1 MTFHV
6 ISSTSSI
13 CAFCKIRLQDA
24 GLRGAEPLVI
34 GSAEDEI
41 TLGQIAPLGH
51 YIALRIGFAFP
62 MSEQNALPER
72 WIEHYTHHGLMVH
85 DPVIQWVYGN
95 TGAIRWSEI
104 TLPDPKGVMDDARKF
119 GLAYGAAVSCAD
131 ESPDCFRSFGTFVR
145 ADREFTDAE
154 LSLLARMVRR
164 LHASRAQVLN
174 VTSAELE
181 ALKLVRDGFLTKE
194 IASRLGVSEG
204 AVKQRLRNA
213 RVKLGAKNGSQ
224 AVSIALRQ
232 GLI

>member
-1 MTFHV
+1 MN
-6 ISSTSSI
+6 
-13 CAFCKIRLQDA
+13 K
-24 GLRGAEPLVI
+24 
-34 GSAEDEI
+34 I

-62 MSEQNALPER
+62 MSEQNALPAP
-72 WIEHYTHHGLMVH
+72 WVEHYTQHGLMVH

-104 TLPDPKGVMDDARKF
+104 TLADPMGVLEDARRF
-119 GLAYGAAVSCAD
+119 GLAHGAAVSCAG
-131 ESPDCFRSFGTFVR
+131 EGRDCFRSFGTFVR
-145 ADREFTDAE
+145 AGREFTDEE
-154 LSLLARMVRR
+154 LSVLMRLVRR
-164 LHASRAQVLN
+164 LHDERAQSPN
-174 VTSAELE
+174 VTPAELE
-181 ALKLVRDGFLTKE
+181 ALSLVRDGYLTKE

-204 AVKQRLRNA
+204 AVKQRLRNL

>member
-1 MTFHV
+1 V
-6 ISSTSSI
+6 I
-13 CAFCKIRLQDA
+13 AN
-24 GLRGAEPLVI
+24 
-34 GSAEDEI
+34 AEDEI
-41 TLGQIAPLGH
+41 TLGRIAPLGH

-62 MSEQNALPER
+62 MSEQNALPEP

-85 DPVIQWVYGN
+85 DPVIQWVYSN

-104 TLPDPKGVMDDARKF
+104 RLPDPKHVLKDARQF
-119 GLAYGAAVSCAD
+119 GLHYGAAVSCAD
-131 ESPDCFRSFGTFVR
+131 ESPDCFRSFATFVR
-145 ADREFTDAE
+145 SDREFTDEE
-154 LSLLARMVRR
+154 LALLTCMVGR
-164 LHASRAQVLN
+164 LHASRAQAPN

-181 ALKLVRDGFLTKE
+181 ALKLVRDGYLTKE
-194 IASRLGVSEG
+194 IASLLGVSEG